1 MITERLLTHDEE
13 DIIALSVAVVRQADT
28 APTQIL
34 LRHSEILDIYLESFP
49 KQTHAIIELVG
60 NYKFDEWDD

>member
-13 DIIALSVAVVRQADT
+13 DIIALSVAIVRQADT

>member
-1 MITERLLTHDEE
+1 MTETPLSHQEE
-13 DIIALSVAVVRQADT
+13 DIIALSVAIVRQADT

>member
-28 APTQIL
+28 APTQLL
-34 LRHSEILDIYLESFP
+34 LRHSEILDFYLESCP
-49 KQTHAIIELVG
+49 NQTHAIIALIG
-60 NYKFDEWDD
+60 DYEWDD